1 MPASRAAP
9 TGAVRDAPREGLGQT
24 RAEGPG
30 GAGGGGRPK
39 TGAAAGHLRT
49 DGTSFGPLGEADRP
63 TGPVRAA
70 SF

>member
-30 GAGGGGRPK
+30 GAGGGASKDGRSGWAPE
-39 TGAAAGHLRT
+39 
-49 DGTSFGPLGEADRP
+49 DGRHF
-63 TGPVRAA
+63 VRAPGRGGPPHRPC
-70 SF
+70 